1 MYGDRLMLKLFRR
14 MEAGT
19 SPELEIGRF
28 LTEKVAFPNA
38 PPVAG
43 ALEYH
48 NRFIPEP
55 VTLGIL
61 HGYVPN
67 EGDAWQYTLD
77 ELGFFFDRVLAHP
90 EVASPPL
97 IKGSLLDIAEMSI
110 PESAKETIGPYL
122 TSAQRLA
129 QRTAE
134 LHLMLASASVDAR
147 FTPEPFSLGY
157 QRSLFHSMRSYTNQ
171 VLRLLQQRLPKLPDD
186 ARPIAKTILDEEGT
200 IVQRFQEITRQKITG
215 MRIRCH
221 GDYHLGQVLYTG
233 DDFVIIDF
241 EGEPTR
247 YLTERRIKRSPL
259 RDVAGMIRS
268 FHYAA
273 YAALRSRASTVIREE
288 DLPVLEEWSKAWYLW
303 VSVAFLKAYLELIS
317 DLPILPAAK
326 EGKKVLL
333 DAYLM
338 EKALY
343 EVNYELNNRPDW
355 VHLPLQGVLQ
365 ILEAEE

>member
-1 MYGDRLMLKLFRR
+1 
-14 MEAGT
+14 MEEGT
-19 SPELEIGRF
+19 SPELEVGRF
-28 LTEKVAFPNA
+28 LTEKMSFPNA

-43 ALEYH
+43 ALEYRH
-48 NRFIPEP
+48 RSIPEP

-61 HGYVPN
+61 HGYVRN
-67 EGDAWQYTLD
+67 EGDAWRYTLD

-97 IKGSLLDIAEMSI
+97 LKGSLLDIVEMSI
-110 PESAKETIGPYL
+110 PPVAEETIGPYL
-122 TSAQRLA
+122 TSAQLLA

-134 LHLMLASASVDAR
+134 LHLVLASASVDAR
-147 FTPEPFSLGY
+147 FLPEPFSLAY
-157 QRSLFHSMRSYTNQ
+157 QRSLFHSMRSFANL
-171 VLRLLQQRLPKLPDD
+171 VLRLLQQRLPGLPDNT
-186 ARPIAKTILDEEGT
+186 APIAKAIIDKEAAIT
-200 IVQRFQEITRQKITG
+200 QRFQELIKQKITG

-233 DDFVIIDF
+233 DDFFIIDF
-241 EGEPTR
+241 EGEPAR

-273 YAALRSRASTVIREE
+273 YAALRSRATKVPREE
-288 DLPVLEEWSKAWYLW
+288 DLPILEEWSKVWYLW
-303 VSVAFLKAYLELIS
+303 VSVTFLKAYLEIVS
-317 DLPILPAAK
+317 DLPILPESK
-326 EGKKVLL
+326 EGKKALL
-333 DAYLM
+333 DAYIM

-343 EVNYELNNRPDW
+343 EIDYELNNRPDW
-355 VHLPLQGVLQ
+355 VHLPLQGVLH